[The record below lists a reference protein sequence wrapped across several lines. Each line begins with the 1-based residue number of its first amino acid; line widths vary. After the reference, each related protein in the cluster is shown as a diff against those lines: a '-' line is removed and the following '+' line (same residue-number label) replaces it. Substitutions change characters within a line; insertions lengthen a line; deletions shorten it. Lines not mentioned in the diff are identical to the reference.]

1 MSGQSSS
8 PYGETDAGTDT
19 AAPATA
25 SSRAPHGRAMTA
37 CLVAANVALVAL
49 VYLYFW
55 RVFSRKR
62 AASSSAASG
71 ADDDDASSSASAP
84 PSPARDDDEQQRR
97 IERLVASLPP
107 PFVARHGAAGGSGA
121 ECAVCIGELR
131 DGDEARALPRC
142 GHRFHAACVD
152 AWLRRRHTTCP
163 LCRASVVVAAAAEDT
178 GPGPKGG
185 GVAGTT
191 AAAVEDMDAPV

>member
-25 SSRAPHGRAMTA
+25 SSSRAPHGRAMTA

-62 AASSSAASG
+62 AAPSSA
-71 ADDDDASSSASAP
+71 DDDASSSSASAP
-84 PSPARDDDEQQRR
+84 SSPTRDDEQQRR

-107 PFVARHGAAGGSGA
+107 PFVARPGAGGAGA
-121 ECAVCIGELR
+121 ECAVCLAELR

-152 AWLRRRHTTCP
+152 AWLRRLHTTCP
-163 LCRASVVVAAAAEDT
+163 LCRASVAAAEET
-178 GPGPKGG
+178 GAGPKGG

>member
-8 PYGETDAGTDT
+8 PYGETDTGT
-19 AAPATA
+19 APATTA
-25 SSRAPHGRAMTA
+25 ARAPHGRAMTA

-71 ADDDDASSSASAP
+71 AADDDDGASSSASAAS
-84 PSPARDDDEQQRR
+84 SPARDDEQQRR

-107 PFVARHGAAGGSGA
+107 PFVARPGGAGAGA
-121 ECAVCIGELR
+121 ECAVCLAEVR

-163 LCRASVVVAAAAEDT
+163 LCRASVVVAGGGAET
-178 GPGPKGG
+178 GAGPKGG
-185 GVAGTT
+185 SVTDTT
-191 AAAVEDMDAPV
+191 AAAAVEDMDAPV